1 MEENFEELKIL
12 ADKSYHLC
20 CILKEYCKIHY
31 YDIEEM
37 SHMYTL
43 IEYLLDNIDTLNSI
57 FINISLPDE
66 NADIYEMVP
75 PVY

>member
-20 CILKEYCKIHY
+20 CILKDFCKIHY

-37 SHMYTL
+37 SNMYTL
-43 IEYLLDNIDTLNSI
+43 IEYLLDNIDNLNSI
-57 FINISLPDE
+57 FINMALSAE
-66 NADIYEMVP
+66 N
-75 PVY
+75 